1 MSRKNRLIE
10 ATPHP
15 VEEALKQLGQN
26 LREARVRRNM
36 TIAEAADRIGTG
48 PRAIMDAEKGKP
60 ATGMVVYA
68 ALLWL
73 YDQLYQLEEVADP
86 YRDEEGRI
94 LESGRKRQRV
104 RKLKGLNNDF

>member
-26 LREARVRRNM
+26 LREARIRRNM

-48 PRAIMDAEKGKP
+48 PRAVMDAEKGKP

-104 RKLKGLNNDF
+104 RKLKVLNNDF